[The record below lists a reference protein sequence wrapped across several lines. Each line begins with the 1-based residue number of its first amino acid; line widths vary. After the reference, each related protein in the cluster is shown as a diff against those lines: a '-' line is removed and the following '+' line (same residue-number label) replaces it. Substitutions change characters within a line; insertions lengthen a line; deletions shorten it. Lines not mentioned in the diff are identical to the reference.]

1 MINMKLA
8 LNREAE
14 LESWMMQHQE
24 RSTAQAV
31 IESAAQEKISYP
43 LELGKDLDHEI
54 RLNVLLY
61 IGKDNES
68 ISFYSFIF

>member
-1 MINMKLA
+1 
-8 LNREAE
+8 
-14 LESWMMQHQE
+14 MMAHQE

-31 IESAAQEKISYP
+31 IESAAQEKPVYP

-61 IGKDNES
+61 IG
-68 ISFYSFIF
+68 IPQMPRF